1 MRLVKIVAGFLAAV
15 MLTLS
20 VMSGV
25 GFGDL
30 VSAGGEID
38 PETGLMFTLLE
49 NGTYSVSCPSETQE
63 TLAGDILIPATFKN
77 KPVTEL
83 GAYCFKQCGNIT
95 SVSIPEGV
103 RKIGGCAFWQCRS
116 LKRVY
121 IPASVVVLD
130 KGLDDVYMFALC
142 PSLTEISVA
151 DENPE
156 FCSVDGV
163 LLTKDQTVLWTYP
176 AGKLEENYI
185 IPDTVETIELD
196 SFFGCANLK
205 SVTMG
210 ENVQTIRYAF
220 KFCNNLETINIS
232 AGVNNIV
239 GRFTECTALKNIN
252 VSEDNNTYCSEN
264 GILFSKDKTSLM
276 LYPAGKNEKTYD
288 IPESVSTIESCAF
301 QKCVYLESIIIS
313 DNVTNIGVYAFDNCE
328 SLKDVHIPARVS
340 EIGKNAFGDCHKLM
354 SITVD
359 EENALYCAVDGVL
372 FSKNMDELLVYP
384 ESKKDTIYA
393 VPDGVK
399 KMSRIDNGV
408 LEKLMYP
415 HSLEEL
421 PYISHKLDIEYDGTI
436 EEWNVLIDNSID
448 YIQRFYADCAV
459 FCVDGV
465 IGVMRPE
472 KSHIPEK
479 EPITEIRDD
488 GIIEFSAGISKETA
502 DRINNLDEGRIEEY
516 KTVLQNI
523 TAETSSESGFDTNT
537 SLYVDPKD
545 TVPSEFK
552 TAVALDLIFKNASGD
567 VVQPEKPVLV
577 RIPVPERLKDKDP
590 IFVYHIGDD
599 GKIEKVEVATE
610 IIDGVRCTVFET
622 DCFSVY
628 VLTGEMV
635 ETDGG
640 DVDDA
645 NTTTEELLE
654 LLSFTLQSDGTYFAT
669 CPVENKDKLV
679 GDIVFPSKYNDIPIT
694 AIELSELSGEC
705 NNITSVT
712 VPEGV
717 CHFVI
722 DRCENLKA
730 VNLPSTIEFISS
742 NTILGCPGLIEVNVS
757 EDSLKY
763 CSEDGIVFSKDKTA
777 LILFP
782 AGKNKDVYEIPESV
796 TEIESRAFGFNQNV
810 RVISIHAGV
819 TKISDDLA
827 EYSERLEA
835 IMVDVDNGAFCSVDG
850 VLFSKDMTRLLE
862 YPPAKADKDY
872 TVPDGIL
879 QIHEI
884 SNNNLTA
891 LVVPDGVS
899 DIGSIKCTNLAKVTL
914 PKSLEKY
921 PCIYVSV
928 KNTEIV
934 YGGTVAEWNDLVE
947 NASEYMKKRYADFI
961 IRCSDSNTGGDTSEP
976 DTSDP
981 DTSDPDGGNTSKP
994 DTSEPGTGDTSG
1006 DNSGDTSVP
1015 TSPVIPSIPD
1025 TNGGF
1030 SANSN
1035 ISAGAPGVHI
1045 SNSLSEFIDA
1055 LMSTEE
1061 KEQYKNGANVN
1072 VILEV
1077 KDISGQVPSSD
1088 VRVVEAA
1095 LGNLSGYRVGKYLD
1109 LTLLKTIGKTEKT
1122 VIISRNP
1129 ITIVIDIPQDLLGY
1143 GREYAVIRVHS
1154 GEVSVLNDKDSNDET
1169 VTIDTDSFSTYVLIY
1184 KEQLSPAES
1193 VSSNGD
1199 TFSDGGLIGD
1209 NTSSVGD
1216 TTTSLPTNE
1225 EDEKIPYTGIQS
1237 YTMVYLTAGLVSLL
1251 VFLLL
1256 CFFTG
1261 KNGMTEAEKNKA
1273 FSKLIAWGKSGGR
1286 VRSVIALAAI
1296 FFVLI
1301 FYYGIGMKTSE
1312 R

>member
-1 MRLVKIVAGFLAAV
+1 MKLAKIVAGFIAAV
-15 MLTLS
+15 MLMLS
-20 VMSGV
+20 VMSGA
-25 GFGDL
+25 GFSDFIITD
-30 VSAGGEID
+30 GEID
-38 PETGLMFTLLE
+38 PETGLIFTLLDDD
-49 NGTYSVSCPSETQE
+49 TYMAGCPETGWE
-63 TLAGDILIPATFKN
+63 PEKDDLIVPGEYKNKKVTRLSGDIFFDIYNNLKSITIPDSIL
-77 KPVTEL
+77 E
-83 GAYCFKQCGNIT
+83 IT
-95 SVSIPEGV
+95 DCSSFPYGT
-103 RKIGGCAFWQCRS
+103 
-116 LKRVY
+116 
-121 IPASVVVLD
+121 
-130 KGLDDVYMFALC
+130 AL
-142 PSLTEISVA
+142 LENISVH
-151 DENPE
+151 ENNPNY
-156 FCSVDGV
+156 CSVDGV
-163 LLTKDQTVLWTYP
+163 LYNKEASKLIKYPSGKNDTSFTVP
-176 AGKLEENYI
+176 HGVEEIGDYAFIN
-185 IPDTVETIELD
+185 
-196 SFFGCANLK
+196 ANFEEIDISG
-205 SVTMG
+205 SVTS
-210 ENVQTIRYAF
+210 I
-220 KFCNNLETINIS
+220 
-232 AGVNNIV
+232 
-239 GRFTECTALKNIN
+239 GR
-252 VSEDNNTYCSEN
+252 
-264 GILFSKDKTSLM
+264 G
-276 LYPAGKNEKTYD
+276 
-288 IPESVSTIESCAF
+288 
-301 QKCVYLESIIIS
+301 
-313 DNVTNIGVYAFDNCE
+313 AFDNCD
-328 SLKDVHIPARVS
+328 SLKEINIPNSVAAIENSFCDCKSLKTVIIPASVVS
-340 EIGKNAFGDCHKLM
+340 IDVGAFRGSLLNSIVVDDNNSNYTVINDALYTKDGKTLVVYPNGKSDAGSVYTVFDGTEVISYSAFGNNASFESIVIPNTVVNIGSYAFMDSHLKLI
-354 SITVD
+354 SIPEGVKSLSGTFYGCNYLETV
-359 EENALYCAVDGVL
+359 ELPRTLTSIGMQTFGNFPNRYSAITIKYAG
-372 FSKNMDELLVYP
+372 SKNDWEN
-384 ESKKDTIYA
+384 
-393 VPDGVK
+393 VK
-399 KMSRIDNGV
+399 KATRDNEMLNGAA
-408 LEKLMYP
+408 
-415 HSLEEL
+415 
-421 PYISHKLDIEYDGTI
+421 IFFGDGTTDTVVI
-436 EEWNVLIDNSID
+436 DSKNETGKPIQEGNSVVNTDDNSID
-448 YIQRFYADCAV
+448 FTPQ
-459 FCVDGV
+459 V
-465 IGVMRPE
+465 ICNSTLGSIIE
-472 KSHIPEK
+472 EAETIK
-479 EPITEIRDD
+479 EIRVSAKENTFSGNVKLCADPSTKSVSAKNDFSVDIRFEDD
-488 GIIEFSAGISKETA
+488 NGVE
-502 DRINNLDEGRIEEY
+502 
-516 KTVLQNI
+516 
-523 TAETSSESGFDTNT
+523 
-537 SLYVDPKD
+537 
-545 TVPSEFK
+545 
-552 TAVALDLIFKNASGD
+552 
-567 VVQPEKPVLV
+567 VQPKAAVTV
-577 RIPVPERLKDKDP
+577 KIPVPERLKDKDP

-599 GKIEKVEVATE
+599 GKIEKVEAATE
-610 IIDGVRCTVFET
+610 IIDGVRCVVFET
-622 DCFSVY
+622 DFFSVY

-640 DVDDA
+640 DVDDT

-654 LLSFTLQSDGTYFAT
+654 LLSFSLQIDGTYLAT
-669 CPVENKDKLV
+669 CSVENKDKLV

-694 AIELSELSGEC
+694 TVDLTELGGC

-712 VPEGV
+712 IPEGV
-717 CHFVI
+717 RHFVI
-722 DRCENLKA
+722 DCCENLKT
-730 VNLPSTIEFISS
+730 VNLPSTIEYISS
-742 NTILGCPGLIEVNVS
+742 DTIWGCPSLIEVNVS
-757 EDSLKY
+757 EDNLKY

-782 AGKNKDVYEIPESV
+782 AGKNKDVYEIPENV
-796 TEIESRAFGFNQNV
+796 TEIKSRAFAFNQNV
-810 RVISIHAGV
+810 RVISVPAGV

-827 EYSERLEA
+827 DYSEKLEA

-899 DIGSIKCTNLAKVTL
+899 DIGDIECTNLAKVTL

-921 PCIYVSV
+921 PCIYASV
-928 KNTEIV
+928 KNAEIV
-934 YGGTVAEWNDLVE
+934 YGGTTAEWNALVK

-961 IRCSDSNTGGDTSEP
+961 IRCSDSNPGGDTSDPDTSEP

-981 DTSDPDGGNTSKP
+981 NTSDPDDGNTSKP

-1015 TSPVIPSIPD
+1015 TLPVIPSVPD

-1045 SNSLSEFIDA
+1045 SNSLSELIDA

-1077 KDISGQVPSSD
+1077 KDISGQVPSND
-1088 VRVVEAA
+1088 VRAVEAA
-1095 LGNLSGYRVGKYLD
+1095 LGDLSGYRVGKYLD

-1122 VIISRNP
+1122 VIRSRNP
-1129 ITIVIDIPQDLLGY
+1129 ITIVIDIPQDLFGY

-1193 VSSNGD
+1193 DSSNGD
-1199 TFSDGGLIGD
+1199 TFSGGGLIGD

-1237 YTMVYLTAGLVSLL
+1237 YTMVYLTAGLIALL

-1261 KNGMTEAEKNKA
+1261 KNGMTEEEKNKA

-1296 FFVLI
+1296 FFVLT